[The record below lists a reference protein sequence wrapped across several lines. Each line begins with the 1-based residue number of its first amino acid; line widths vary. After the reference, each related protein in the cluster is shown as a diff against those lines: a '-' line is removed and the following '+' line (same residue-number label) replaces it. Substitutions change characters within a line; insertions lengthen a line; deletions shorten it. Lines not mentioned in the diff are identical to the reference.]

1 MSLSVK
7 QIIAELES
15 LADPADA
22 RHSLRYFKTGPGEY
36 GEGDRFLGIR
46 VPTLR
51 RVARKWKTVPLE
63 DAVTLLHSPWH
74 EVRLVALLIL
84 VAAYRTAPTEKDRE
98 AVYRAYLKNAVWIN
112 NWDLVDVSAEHVV
125 GAHLFER
132 DRSELFRMVRSRNLW
147 KRRIAI
153 IATFHFI
160 RRGDFACTLELAER
174 LLADPEDL
182 LHKATGWMLREVEKR
197 DGAAA
202 RAFLDA
208 HHARMPRTM
217 LRYAIERMP
226 EPERKAWLGRSG
238 KKSSIQ

>member
-1 MSLSVK
+1 MSLIVK
-7 QIIAELES
+7 QIVTELEA
-15 LADPADA
+15 LGDPAIA
-22 RHSLRYFKTGPGEY
+22 RHCSRYFKTGPGEY

-51 RVARKWKTVPLE
+51 RVARRHKAIPLQ
-63 DAVTLLHSPWH
+63 DAVALLHSPWH

-84 VAAYRTAPTEKDRE
+84 VAAYQTAPRKKAKE
-98 AVYRAYLKNAVWIN
+98 AVYRAYLKHAAWIN

-153 IATFHFI
+153 MATFHFI
-160 RRGDFACTLELAER
+160 RRGDFACTLELAEW

-197 DGAAA
+197 DGTAA
-202 RAFLDA
+202 RDFLEA
-208 HHARMPRTM
+208 HHDRMPRTM

-226 EPERKAWLGRSG
+226 EPERKAWLAKR
-238 KKSSIQ
+238 